1 MPISVISLVLAFDFK
16 PLDPFGS
23 CTCNVGGAAGGGGGG
38 GDRSSRRRY
47 SSSSTIVLGPIHPE

>member
-23 CTCNVGGAAGGGGGG
+23 CTCNVGGAGGGGG
-38 GDRSSRRRY
+38 GDGSSRRRY

>member
-38 GDRSSRRRY
+38 DRSSRRRY